1 MEWSGATPGPI
12 RINSF
17 FALSLG
23 LQVGLCRVEEASLLC
38 LVSRA
43 DAPNLWGHHISWIRV
58 AKQRLGGGST
68 DGACRP
74 RNSPVDWSRCE
85 NFSFQSQRTQ
95 RH

>member
-1 MEWSGATPGPI
+1 MEWSGATTGPI
-12 RINSF
+12 RIISF

-23 LQVGLCRVEEASLLC
+23 LQVGLCRVGGSKPPLFGFSGRCSKPVGPSYHLGK
-38 LVSRA
+38 S
-43 DAPNLWGHHISWIRV
+43 SK
-58 AKQRLGGGST
+58 AKARWSST

-74 RNSPVDWSRCE
+74 RSSPVDWSRCE